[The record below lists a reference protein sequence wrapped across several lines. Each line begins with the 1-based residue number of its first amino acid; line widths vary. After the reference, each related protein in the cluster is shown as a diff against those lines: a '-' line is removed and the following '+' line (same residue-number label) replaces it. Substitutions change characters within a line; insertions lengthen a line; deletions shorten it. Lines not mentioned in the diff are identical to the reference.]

1 MKADDSRDKRISPAK
16 ILGIIILV
24 IGLLVAVWQTFSVS
38 NEVSFGEQSSLLGD
52 LCWIAV
58 GMAIELFGIG
68 LIIVGKGK

>member
-1 MKADDSRDKRISPAK
+1 MKADDWRDKRISSAR

-24 IGLLVAVWQTFSVS
+24 IGLLVAFWQTFNIS
-38 NEVSFGEQSSLLGD
+38 NQVYFGEQPRLLGD

-68 LIIVGKGK
+68 LIIVDNRE